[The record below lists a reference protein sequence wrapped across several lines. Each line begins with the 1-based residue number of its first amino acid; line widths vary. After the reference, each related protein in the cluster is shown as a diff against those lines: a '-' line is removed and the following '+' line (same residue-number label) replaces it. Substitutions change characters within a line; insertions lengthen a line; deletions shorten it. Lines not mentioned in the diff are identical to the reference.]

1 MTPPARS
8 VLKPTEL
15 GSLGW
20 LPNLQI
26 LEVPPPSSVLKPIEL
41 VSLVGF
47 QQLQTRDGDI
57 RETLNGRAER
67 GEAPAP
73 QFGGCWFRLSWGG
86 GEIPESGDFI

>member
-1 MTPPARS
+1 MTPLARS
-8 VLKPTEL
+8 ELKPTEL

-26 LEVPPPSSVLKPIEL
+26 LEVLPAPRSVLKPIEL

-57 RETLNGRAER
+57 RETLNGRA
-67 GEAPAP
+67 
-73 QFGGCWFRLSWGG
+73 GGGSTPRPKLGGFQNRLSWGG
-86 GEIPESGDFI
+86 